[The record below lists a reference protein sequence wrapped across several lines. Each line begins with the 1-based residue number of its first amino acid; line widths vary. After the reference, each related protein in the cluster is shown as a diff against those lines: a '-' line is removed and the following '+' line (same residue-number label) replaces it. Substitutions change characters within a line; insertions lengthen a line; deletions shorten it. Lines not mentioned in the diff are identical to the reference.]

1 MKIGLIVEGPTDY
14 DFLSALLTGLL
25 PRAVNFVAVYPKSL
39 GEETAKQGETRG
51 WTGVQKWLSQ
61 KGRSLERLINLQG
74 LTFVVLQVDREVAGA
89 RPCEPSPQHQWN
101 EISEQLLE
109 WAGLDEWP
117 DRVVLAITLQ
127 KLEAW
132 VCAALEGCK
141 LKNPQLEREPQP
153 ELYLPAQA
161 RKMVEKKK
169 QRKND
174 EVGQAY
180 KDFGAKAAKSWKTV
194 LQCCPVGAGRFDQ
207 KLQLLATELTYKREK

>member
-1 MKIGLIVEGPTDY
+1 MNIGLIVEGPTDY

-74 LTFVVLQVDREVAGA
+74 LTFVVLQVDREVAKA
-89 RPCEPSPQHQWN
+89 RPCEPSPQHQWD
-101 EISEQLLE
+101 EISKQLLE

-127 KLEAW
+127 KLEA
-132 VCAALEGCK
+132 
-141 LKNPQLEREPQP
+141 
-153 ELYLPAQA
+153 
-161 RKMVEKKK
+161 
-169 QRKND
+169 
-174 EVGQAY
+174 
-180 KDFGAKAAKSWKTV
+180 
-194 LQCCPVGAGRFDQ
+194 
-207 KLQLLATELTYKREK
+207 